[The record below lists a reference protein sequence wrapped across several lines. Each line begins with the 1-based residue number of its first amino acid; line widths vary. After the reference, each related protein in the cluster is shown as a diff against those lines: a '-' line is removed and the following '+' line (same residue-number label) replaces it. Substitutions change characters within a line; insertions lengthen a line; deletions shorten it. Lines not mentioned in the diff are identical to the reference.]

1 MQVDTVK
8 IRQLLEKELE
18 EATKELEELEKKLEV
33 KGDYGLGIGDP
44 NIIQWELNLALRDRA
59 ARKVEDIKRA
69 LDKLA
74 KGEYGFCEICGKPIE
89 EERLELLPYTT
100 LCSKCAAQH
109 RR

>member
-1 MQVDTVK
+1 MSVDIEKV
-8 IRQLLEKELE
+8 RQLLKKELE
-18 EATKELEELEKKLEV
+18 EAVKELEELEKKLEI

-59 ARKVEDIKRA
+59 AQKVKEVKRA

-74 KGEYGFCEICGKPIE
+74 KGHYGICEVCGKPIE
-89 EERLELLPYTT
+89 EARLELLPYTT
-100 LCSKCAAQH
+100 LCSKCAAHH

>member
-1 MQVDTVK
+1 MSVDIGKV
-8 IRQLLEKELE
+8 RQLLEKELE
-18 EATKELEELEKKLEV
+18 EAIKELEELEKKLEI

-59 ARKVEDIKRA
+59 AQKVKDIKKA

-74 KGEYGFCEICGKPIE
+74 KGSYGICEICGKPIE
-89 EERLELLPYTT
+89 EARLELLPYTT
-100 LCSKCAAQH
+100 LCSKCASQH

>member
-1 MQVDTVK
+1 MLDIEK

-18 EATKELEELEKKLEV
+18 ETVKELEELEKRLEI

-44 NIIQWELNLALRDRA
+44 NIIQWELNLALRDRTA
-59 ARKVEDIKRA
+59 QKVKEIKRA

-74 KGEYGFCEICGKPIE
+74 KGGYGVCEICGKPIE
-89 EERLELLPYTT
+89 EARLELLPYTT

>member
-1 MQVDTVK
+1 MQVDTAK

-18 EATKELEELEKKLEV
+18 EATKELEELEKKLEI

-89 EERLELLPYTT
+89 GERLELLPYTT
-100 LCSKCAAQH
+100 LCSKCAAQQ